1 MTLVGYVFVVYFITG
16 EMVTFQIR
24 VRPAQLNMTDLYM
37 LMDISFSM
45 RVHLHNLRVL
55 ASNIGNLKY

>member
-1 MTLVGYVFVVYFITG
+1 MTLVGCVFVVDFITG

-24 VRPAQLNMTDLYM
+24 VRPAQLNMTDLYI

-45 RVHLHNLRVL
+45 SMYLHNLRVL
-55 ASNIGNLKY
+55 ASNIGNLK